1 MVVLTNLL
9 LDNFHRYR
17 NGIRGHMK
25 DVVLALID
33 DYYRVELLFQ
43 RGSFDKC
50 LIKMRDSNK
59 ENVASVVN
67 DALSY
72 AAVANKNIL
81 VVKLL
86 VSWNLSYW
94 SFL

>member
-1 MVVLTNLL
+1 MFLFNNLL
-9 LDNFHRYR
+9 EPLFKKYFHRYR

-50 LIKMRDSNK
+50 LIKMRDNNK
-59 ENVASVVN
+59 ENVSSVVD

-86 VSWNLSYW
+86 VS
-94 SFL
+94 